1 MIKLRSDCLVFE
13 TAAGENIPC
22 SAESV
27 SVELLGNAAAV
38 IDPEIVRNAAAAVLH
53 YFRVE
58 QGRESVSV
66 GEFMVALKTAL
77 SAVGLH
83 VGEDAAAAAITQ
95 TDSAPLEAPAS
106 APELTPEFASEL
118 TAAIR
123 AVAESAPIAPAASRI
138 AETDLRVLARE
149 SGTTFELSFFPRLR
163 EVMGEQLNLSPSV
176 LRFTGLRSC
185 VKQLTGARRW
195 GLRCETLSD
204 QIVTY
209 LRECLTQRPAAPSCA
224 LVVQ

>member
-13 TAAGENIPC
+13 TAGGDSIPC

-27 SVELLGNAAAV
+27 SVELLGDAAAV

-66 GEFMVALKTAL
+66 GEFLVALKTAL
-77 SAVGLH
+77 SAVGLQM
-83 VGEDAAAAAITQ
+83 GEFPAATANLGTTAPA
-95 TDSAPLEAPAS
+95 SAAPLAAPPS
-106 APELTPEFASEL
+106 APELTPEFATEL
-118 TAAIR
+118 TAAIL
-123 AVAESAPIAPAASRI
+123 AVATAPAATRV

-163 EVMGEQLNLSPSV
+163 EVMREQLNLSPSV

>member
-22 SAESV
+22 AAESV

-66 GEFMVALKTAL
+66 GEFLVALKTAL
-77 SAVGLH
+77 AAVGLQ
-83 VGEDAAAAAITQ
+83 VGEDSAATAITQ
-95 TDSAPLEAPAS
+95 ADAAPIKAPSS
-106 APELTPEFASEL
+106 APELTP
-118 TAAIR
+118 
-123 AVAESAPIAPAASRI
+123 VVSRV

-163 EVMGEQLNLSPSV
+163 EVLGEQLNLSPRV
-176 LRFTGLRSC
+176 LRFTGLRAC